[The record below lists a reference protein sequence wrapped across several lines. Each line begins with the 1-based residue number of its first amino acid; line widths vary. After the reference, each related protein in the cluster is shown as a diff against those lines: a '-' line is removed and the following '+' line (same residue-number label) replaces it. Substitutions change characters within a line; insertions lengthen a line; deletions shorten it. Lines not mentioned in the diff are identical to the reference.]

1 MYNIMIFLFLARI
14 YFKIRQNRI
23 MHIENLQ
30 ENVKIEMRL
39 ILREILCL
47 GVVKRIH

>member
-14 YFKIRQNRI
+14 YFKIRQNR